1 MQRLSE
7 LSPIPVAIIVGASS
21 GIGAALAKHL
31 AREGY
36 IVTLLAPEQELLRQV
51 CQQINSELQTERAN

>member
-1 MQRLSE
+1 MPSKFSSL
-7 LSPIPVAIIVGASS
+7 PVAIVVGASS
-21 GIGAALAKHL
+21 GIGAAMAKHL

-36 IVTLLAPEQELLRQV
+36 IVTLLAPEHELLRQV